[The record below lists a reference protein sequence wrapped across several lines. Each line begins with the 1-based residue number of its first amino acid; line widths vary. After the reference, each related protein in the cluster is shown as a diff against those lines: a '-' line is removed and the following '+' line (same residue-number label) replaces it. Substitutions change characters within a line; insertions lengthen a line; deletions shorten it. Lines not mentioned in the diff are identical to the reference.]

1 MEVSEVRGGDRFGG
15 GQLSLLP
22 FRKSAIWVILRIGF
36 GVWCGMARHWTLLED
51 FGVSVVGWKLEGVG
65 GFACSRLFGLTI

>member
-22 FRKSAIWVILRIGF
+22 FGKSAIWVLVRIGF
-36 GVWCGMARHWTLLED
+36 GVWCGMAR
-51 FGVSVVGWKLEGVG
+51 
-65 GFACSRLFGLTI
+65 